1 LKKKLNNCSDYELVE
16 LVREQKDDMS
26 YAFSELYDR
35 HSVNA
40 RNFIHYMIQSGE
52 QTEDI
57 FQETFITFYR
67 RVCEGKEIKNIK
79 AYLLS
84 IARNLCLKYY
94 RDKKTT
100 VPFEP
105 EQFFVDERNKYESN
119 ELFSLIV
126 KSLPLLEE
134 KQREAFVLREFE
146 GLPYDEIAKVCQTSL
161 SNAKSRVFR
170 AHKKL
175 IEILQPYLKDLA
187 D

>member
-1 LKKKLNNCSDYELVE
+1 
-16 LVREQKDDMS
+16 
-26 YAFSELYDR
+26 
-35 HSVNA
+35 
-40 RNFIHYMIQSGE
+40 MIQNSE
-52 QTEDI
+52 QVEDI
-57 FQETFITFYR
+57 FQETFITFFKR
-67 RVCEGKEIKNIK
+67 ICEGKKIQNSK

-84 IARNLCLKYY
+84 IARNYCLKYY

-105 EQFFVDERNKYESN
+105 EQFFVDERNKYENN
-119 ELFSLIV
+119 EMFSLIV
-126 KSLPLLEE
+126 QSLQLLEE
-134 KQREAFVLREFE
+134 KQRTAFVLREFE
-146 GLPYDEIAKVCQTSL
+146 GLSYDEIAKICDTSL

>member
-1 LKKKLNNCSDYELVE
+1 LKKKINTYSDSELITII
-16 LVREQKDDMS
+16 RKQDRDKS
-26 YAFSELYDR
+26 SAFSEIYDR
-35 HSVNA
+35 YSVNV
-40 RNFIHYMIQSGE
+40 RGFIHFMIQNYE
-52 QTEDI
+52 QVEDI
-57 FQETFITFYR
+57 FQETFITFFKNI
-67 RVCEGKEIKNIK
+67 CEGRDIKNVK

-84 IARNLCLKYY
+84 IARNYCLKYY

-105 EQFFVDERNKYESN
+105 QQFFVDERNKYENN

-126 KSLPLLEE
+126 KSLPLLEQ
-134 KQREAFVLREFE
+134 KQREAFIMREFQ
-146 GLPYDEIAKVCQTSL
+146 GLPYDEIAQICNTNL

-175 IEILQPYLKDLA
+175 LKILQPYLKDLA